1 MCIHITR
8 ILELEL
14 LMIFQ
19 SNNVQRFFVFA
30 FGFFQFFVGV
40 VVFLFFG
47 GGGELSRWFSK
58 TIVLFDFL
66 TSSQQI

>member
-19 SNNVQRFFVFA
+19 SNNVQSFFVFA
-30 FGFFQFFVGV
+30 VG
-40 VVFLFFG
+40 LF
-47 GGGELSRWFSK
+47 
-58 TIVLFDFL
+58 
-66 TSSQQI
+66 